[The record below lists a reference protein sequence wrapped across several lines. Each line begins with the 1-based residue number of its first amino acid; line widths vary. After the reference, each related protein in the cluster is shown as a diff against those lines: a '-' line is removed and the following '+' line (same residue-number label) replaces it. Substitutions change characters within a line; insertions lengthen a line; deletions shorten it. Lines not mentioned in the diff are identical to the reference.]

1 MADNEWMYSGRV
13 SSTQVTDEW
22 RQKTNFLVKELARG
36 SKGGV
41 RPCCPCRVCR
51 RRHAKD
57 KEQMTK
63 HLWWN
68 GYMPGYNPPVDFAQH
83 DRDRGEV
90 MRQRIDGNETD
101 GILHLLDDL
110 RDADMP
116 DSPQEEPEEPPE
128 PEVLPEEEPEPSA
141 KAFIDMMA
149 SAKRPLYPG
158 ATISQLDGI
167 TQLVGAKCQFEST
180 PSSL

>member
-1 MADNEWMYSGRV
+1 MADNGWMYSGRV

-22 RQKTNFLVKELARG
+22 RRKTSFLVKELAHG
-36 SKGGV
+36 SKGV
-41 RPCCPCRVCR
+41 VHPRCPCNVCR
-51 RRHAKD
+51 RCIPKD
-57 KEQMTK
+57 KEEMTK
-63 HLWWN
+63 HLFWH
-68 GYMPGYNPPVDFAQH
+68 GYMLEYNPPVDFSQH

-128 PEVLPEEEPEPSA
+128 SEVLPEEEPEPSA

-158 ATISQLDGI
+158 ARMSQLHGI
-167 TQLVGAKCQFEST
+167 T
-180 PSSL
+180 

>member
-1 MADNEWMYSGRV
+1 MLE
-13 SSTQVTDEW
+13 
-22 RQKTNFLVKELARG
+22 
-36 SKGGV
+36 
-41 RPCCPCRVCR
+41 
-51 RRHAKD
+51 
-57 KEQMTK
+57 
-63 HLWWN
+63 
-68 GYMPGYNPPVDFAQH
+68 YNPPVDFSQH

-116 DSPQEEPEEPPE
+116 DSPQKE

-167 TQLVGAKCQFEST
+167 TQLLAVKW
-180 PSSL
+180 